1 MLGGEAAGDTLKAAQ
16 AGIAT
21 ERKFDTQNDAGA
33 GGGSGSGPGR
43 AGKRRR
49 ADAAPLWPR
58 GGG

>member
-1 MLGGEAAGDTLKAAQ
+1 MMLGGEAAGDTLKAAQ

-21 ERKFDTQNDAGA
+21 ERKFDTRNDAGA
-33 GGGSGSGPGR
+33 GGGSGPGR

-49 ADAAPLWPR
+49 AGAAPLWPR